1 MLHYSF
7 TLINSQVANALFD
20 VAKIVCEIT
29 MFGPGFVILYNWWI
43 LLRLTSCFVNL
54 ENNDVHPGEA
64 EVIPDLYLLSFF
76 D

>member
-29 MFGPGFVILYNWWI
+29 MFGPGFVILYN
-43 LLRLTSCFVNL
+43 
-54 ENNDVHPGEA
+54 
-64 EVIPDLYLLSFF
+64 
-76 D
+76 